1 MSFTFFAES
10 KKQTPDADDS
20 KFKDGVNLI
29 HALLT
34 NKLLIGKL
42 WKKTTPTMQELLIII
57 NKDIPAFDKLE
68 QIKLKVVGLIGKSAN
83 IFGKLVGDEKS
94 GDTPYDLSNF
104 KFDPEND
111 IPKLKMTGL
120 FEKFTDQR
128 DILYY
133 LIMRIVQPLAE
144 NAKSIIDSLSSDKT
158 AYVVDSS
165 TDQAKYYVDP
175 QKFIENAL
183 RCVADLRFLI
193 TDKNE
198 MSAIKESL
206 IAEMKEIE
214 SRNKRRFEPR

>member
-1 MSFTFFAES
+1 MSFTFFEES
-10 KKQTPDADDS
+10 KKKPPDADDS
-20 KFKDGVNLI
+20 KFRDGVNLI

-34 NKLLIGKL
+34 NELLLGKL

-68 QIKLKVVGLIGKSAN
+68 QIKLKVVGLVGKSAN
-83 IFGKLVGDEKS
+83 IFGKLVEEEKT

-120 FEKFTDQR
+120 FERFTDQR

-144 NAKSIIDSLSSDKT
+144 NAKSIIDSLGTDKT
-158 AYVVDSS
+158 EYVVDSS

-193 TDKNE
+193 TDKAE

-206 IAEMKEIE
+206 IADMKEIE
-214 SRNKRRFEPR
+214 SKNKRKFEP